1 MKISVAQMRS
11 IKGDML
17 ANIAKSQNGV
27 DKALRHF
34 SDIASKYSMTVLMA
48 NCIGHCDNFESVGK
62 TSIWNNKGNLVTWLH
77 AKVCKEVKVVRILY
91 DSNNRRYQVILREMI
106 VLTLSGQGKIVRGID
121 YLLFK

>member
-1 MKISVAQMRS
+1 
-11 IKGDML
+11 
-17 ANIAKSQNGV
+17 
-27 DKALRHF
+27 
-34 SDIASKYSMTVLMA
+34 MA

-106 VLTLSGQGKIVRGID
+106 VLTLSGQEK
-121 YLLFK
+121 